1 MTVRELSRSQR
12 RLMDEFARDPDAS
25 NDELAA
31 RLGWS
36 EGYVERLMSGVFTVY
51 RVTTR
56 TGAYA
61 VHARRRGPAVRRRH
75 DPETLGMG
83 L

>member
-1 MTVRELSRSQR
+1 MTLPELSRSQR

-25 NDELAA
+25 NEELAA

-36 EGYVERLMSGVFTVY
+36 VQNVTRLMSGVFAVY
-51 RVTTR
+51 RVQSR
-56 TGAYA
+56 TGAL
-61 VHARRRGPAVRRRH
+61 VTHLRRRGPAVRRRQ
-75 DPETLGMG
+75 DRVSEPMG